1 MDPITLTAIASTLLK
16 TGPDLIRSI
25 GSFFDDDKASTANK
39 VANLVDIATGKPN
52 PQQALNQ
59 ALTALSPQDLVQLK
73 TVASEC
79 EVELARIEANQATT
93 IHQQTQATIQH
104 GDDSQ
109 DPYVRTTR
117 PLMARASGYVT
128 GVYVLGMEGLAAF
141 SYGTGAQWDLAMMML
156 SPLLTYMGLREVGKW
171 RQGKAVSNGLLSS
184 LGQLIPPA
192 LKKGA

>member
-79 EVELARIEANQATT
+79 EVELARIAANQATT

-104 GDDSQ
+104 GDDSL
-109 DPYVRTTR
+109 DPYVRATR

-128 GVYVLGMEGLAAF
+128 GLYILGMEGLAAF
-141 SYGTGAQWDLAMMML
+141 SYGQGAQWDLAMMML

-171 RQGKAVSNGLLSS
+171 RQGKAAGVGLLSS
-184 LGQLIPPA
+184 LGQLIPST

>member
-16 TGPDLIRSI
+16 TGPDLIRSL
-25 GSFFDDDKASTANK
+25 GSFFDDDKSNTANK
-39 VANLVDIATGKPN
+39 VADLVDIASGKSN

-73 TVASEC
+73 TVAGEC
-79 EVELARIEANQATT
+79 EVELARIEAKQATT
-93 IHQQTQATIQH
+93 VHQQTQATIQH

-128 GVYVLGMEGLAAF
+128 GLYVLGMEGLAAF
-141 SYGTGAQWDLAMMML
+141 GYGQGAQWDLAMMML

-171 RQGKAVSNGLLSS
+171 RQGKSTGTGLLSS
-184 LGQLIPPA
+184 LSQLIPPA
-192 LKKGA
+192 FKKGA